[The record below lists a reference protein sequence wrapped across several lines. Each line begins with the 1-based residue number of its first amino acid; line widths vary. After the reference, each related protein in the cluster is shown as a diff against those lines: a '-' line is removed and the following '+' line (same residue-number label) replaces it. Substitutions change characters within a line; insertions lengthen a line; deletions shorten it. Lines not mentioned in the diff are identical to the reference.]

1 MMVTGSSLI
10 RWSGLAAMVA
20 GLLFISIQPIH
31 PSDTLASVTTD
42 AWAIVHVMTIAMAIF
57 GLAGLAG
64 LYAWQVKEAGWLGLA
79 GFLLFGLWL
88 VLITGFTFAEA
99 FILPP
104 LAAEAPRFVTG
115 FMGIT
120 SGHGSAVTLGILE
133 PIYGLTGALYVIGGL
148 LFGIALFRARILS
161 RWGAGILAFGAVAA
175 VATSL
180 VPHEYARFAAVPTG
194 LGLAWLGYSLWSKR
208 VPTTKVEVQA

>member
-1 MMVTGSSLI
+1 MMITGSSLI

-20 GLLFISIQPIH
+20 GVLFISIQPIH
-31 PSDTLASVTTD
+31 PSDTLASVTTG
-42 AWAIVHVMTIAMAIF
+42 AWAIVHIMTIVMSIF
-57 GLAGLAG
+57 GLVGIVG
-64 LYAWQVKEAGWLGLA
+64 LYARQVKEAGWLGLA
-79 GFLLFGLWL
+79 GSLLFGLWL

-104 LAAEAPRFVTG
+104 LAAEAPRFVVG
-115 FMGIT
+115 FMGIAG
-120 SGHGSAVTLGILE
+120 GHGSEVTLGILK
-133 PIYGLTGALYVIGGL
+133 PLYDLTGVLYLIGGL
-148 LFGIALFRARILS
+148 LFGIASFRARILS

-175 VATSL
+175 VASSL

-208 VPTTKVEVQA
+208 AGRNA

>member
-20 GLLFISIQPIH
+20 GVLFIGIQPIH
-31 PSDTLASVTTD
+31 PPETLASVTTN
-42 AWAIVHVMTIAMAIF
+42 AWAIVHIMTIAMSMF
-57 GLAGLAG
+57 GLVGIVG
-64 LYAWQVKEAGWLGLA
+64 LYARQVKEAGWLGLA
-79 GFLLFGLWL
+79 GFLLLGLWL

-99 FILPP
+99 LILPP
-104 LAAEAPRFVTG
+104 LAAEAPTFVAG
-115 FMGIT
+115 FMGIS
-120 SGHGSAVTLGILE
+120 SGLVSEVTLGLLE
-133 PIYGLTGALYVIGGL
+133 PLYGVTGALYLIGGL
-148 LFGIALFRARILS
+148 LFGIASFRARILS

-175 VATSL
+175 LATSL

-208 VPTTKVEVQA
+208 AATSKEVQA